1 MGVNSPAFHFKSSFL
16 RVFRS
21 NPAQPCLA
29 VRQAYPLQALFPSS
43 SKNTILKILLLT
55 ISCLLLAINFVS
67 AQSVSPQYI
76 KISGKFISDSDKTPL
91 PGVLVEVYTPD
102 SAKQYVTSTDNNGN
116 FVFNNLESSRYR
128 LRATFLSYAD
138 FTIRLAESAKDINM
152 GTLKMKFSSTALKGV
167 TIHGEVPV
175 RQNEDTT
182 EYSADAFKT
191 QPDATAEDLVNK
203 MPGIT
208 SQNGAVTVN
217 GEQVTQVLVDGA
229 PFFGD
234 DPMVA
239 LKNLPAEV
247 IDKIQVFDK
256 LSDQAQFTGFD
267 DGNTQKTI
275 NIVTKRNRRNGT
287 FGKAYGGYGT
297 DQRYLAG
304 GNMNF
309 FNGVSRFS
317 IIGLANNVNQ
327 QNFATEDILGMLG
340 GSGNGGGGQGR
351 GGSGGGPR
359 SGGGGSFGGG
369 GASNISSTGSGLSR
383 GAGNY
388 LVGTQGGITSTN
400 SIGLNYTDAWNK
412 NRIKLSSSY
421 FFNNAVNS
429 NTTNSTTSYT
439 GGPEAGSVYDQN
451 TGSGSTNYNSRI
463 NGRLEWNLDTN
474 NAIYVVLKGSIQ
486 QTATSS
492 ALTESDFLEEM
503 IQSFSN
509 TNSSSSSRGYDYSGN
524 ILYMHKL
531 KKRFRTI
538 SWNIGFDDND
548 KSTPGGLMAFDQYYV
563 RDTTSTTITSTLI
576 NQQYSQPAM
585 GYTLSSNLSYTEP
598 IDSNSLIQ
606 LNYNPSVNINNTDKR
621 TFNFDSTS
629 EWYTLPDTAL
639 SNQYQNTYI
648 TNAIGLSYR
657 LNHGKKYYIMV
668 SVNPQYSTL
677 IAQEEY
683 PLSNLPA
690 VQRNYV
696 SVLPR
701 VIFNYRFTQSKNLRL
716 MYRSNVTPPSISQLQ
731 NVVNNSNPLLLNT
744 GNPQLK
750 QDFEQSF
757 IARYGATNSA
767 AATTFLVYM
776 YANYIENYI
785 GNASFIPLRDSILSD
800 GTILYT
806 GSQLSEP
813 VNLQGYWNAKAFI
826 TYGWL
831 IRPLK
836 VNINLNTGFVYTRTP
851 ALIND
856 IANYSSN
863 DTYSGGLV
871 LSSNISENVDYT
883 LSYTGN
889 YSTVTNTLQ
898 NTGDDNYYTGVATGK
913 INVILFKGLI
923 LNTSLSQTSYSG
935 LSAAQ
940 YNQAIYL
947 WNGSIGYKFLKN
959 KMLQVS
965 ISANDILNQ
974 NTSITRTVTDT
985 YIQDSQTI
993 VLRRYFM
1000 LNLQLNIRKYK
1011 VSSAPP
1017 ADNTEGAGKS

>member
-1 MGVNSPAFHFKSSFL
+1 LRTVSIFLLSGSVLFSLAVNAQTE
-16 RVFRS
+16 
-21 NPAQPCLA
+21 PAQQVQP
-29 VRQAYPLQALFPSS
+29 
-43 SKNTILKILLLT
+43 
-55 ISCLLLAINFVS
+55 
-67 AQSVSPQYI
+67 I
-76 KISGKFISDSDKTPL
+76 KIIGKFINDTDKTIL
-91 PGVLVEVYTPD
+91 TGVVVTLYTPD
-102 SAKQYVTSTDNNGN
+102 SLKQFITTTDNNGIFEFDN
-116 FVFNNLESSRYR
+116 VVPARYR
-128 LRATFLSYAD
+128 LRASFLGYID
-138 FTIRLAESAKDINM
+138 FNIRLAESFKDINM
-152 GTLKMKFSSTALKGV
+152 GTQRMKFGTTNMKTV
-167 TIHGEVPV
+167 TIHGIVPV
-175 RQNEDTT
+175 QQKEDTT
-182 EYSADAFKT
+182 EYNADAFKT

-208 SQNGAVTVN
+208 SQNGSVSVN
-217 GEQVTQVLVDGA
+217 GEQVTQVLVDGT

-309 FNGVSRFS
+309 FNGPSRFS
-317 IIGLANNVNQ
+317 VIGLANNINQ

-340 GSGNGGGGQGR
+340 GSGNGGSGQGR

-359 SGGGGSFGGG
+359 SGGGGGGGFGGG
-369 GASNISSTGSGLSR
+369 SNISSTGSGLTR
-383 GAGNY
+383 GSGNY
-388 LVGTQGGITSTN
+388 LVGTQGGITTTN
-400 SIGLNYTDAWNK
+400 SIGLNYTDAWDK
-412 NRIKLSSSY
+412 NRVKLSSSY
-421 FFNNAVNS
+421 FFNNAVNANSTIS
-429 NTTNSTTSYT
+429 NTAYTSLPETIDQSTTT
-439 GGPEAGSVYDQN
+439 
-451 TGSGSTNYNSRI
+451 GSTNYNSRI

-474 NAIYVVLKGSIQ
+474 NAIYVILKGNIQ
-486 QTATSS
+486 QTLTSAATDE
-492 ALTESDFLEEM
+492 TEFITDM
-503 IQSFSN
+503 VQSLSN
-509 TNSSSSSRGYDYSGN
+509 TNTFSSSRGYDYSGN
-524 ILYMHKL
+524 ILYMHKFH
-531 KKRFRTI
+531 KRGRTI
-538 SWNIGFDDND
+538 SWNVGFDDNN
-548 KSTPGGLMAFDQYYV
+548 KNTPGGLMAADQYFVY
-563 RDTTSTTITSTLI
+563 DTTTKTTNSTTTLI
-576 NQQYSQPAM
+576 NQQYTQPTY
-585 GYTLSSNLSYTEP
+585 GNTLSSSLSYTEP
-598 IDSNSLIQ
+598 IDSNSILQ
-606 LNYNPSVNINNTDKR
+606 FNYSPSVNINNTEKR
-621 TFNFDSTS
+621 TYNYDSLG
-629 EWYTLPDTAL
+629 EAYILPDTAL

-648 TNAIGLSYR
+648 TQAVGISYR

-677 IAQEEY
+677 NAQELY
-683 PLSNLPA
+683 PLSNVPA

-701 VIFNYRFTQSKNLRL
+701 VIFNYKFSQSKNIRI
-716 MYRSNVTPPSISQLQ
+716 MYRSNVTPPTISQLQ

-757 IARYGATNSA
+757 ITRYGATNA
-767 AATTFLVYM
+767 NAGTTFLVYGF
-776 YANYIENYI
+776 ANYIQNYI
-785 GNASFIPLRDSILSD
+785 GNESFIPLKDSTLSD
-800 GTILYT
+800 GTLLYK

-813 VNLQGYWNAKAFI
+813 MNMQGYWNAKGFI

-836 VNINLNTGFVYTRTP
+836 VNLNFNSGVVFTRTP

-856 IANYSSN
+856 VPNYSSN
-863 DTYSGGLV
+863 YTYSEGVV
-871 LSSNISENVDYT
+871 LSSDISENVDFT

-898 NTGDDNYYTGVATGK
+898 NQEDDNYYTGVATGK
-913 INVILFKGLI
+913 LNLIFFKGLI
-923 LNTSLSQTSYSG
+923 VNTSLSQTSYSG
-935 LSAAQ
+935 LAQ
-940 YNQAIYL
+940 IYNQAIYL
-947 WNGSIGYKFLKN
+947 WNGSLGYKFLKN
-959 KMLQVS
+959 KMLQIS

-985 YIQDSQTI
+985 YIQDSQTV

-1011 VSSAPP
+1011 TAPP
-1017 ADNTEGAGKS
+1017 DTKEAGSKG